1 MPGALVRNSRKI
13 AFKHIAD
20 AALSYSDALVQR
32 WLPDGKREGAE
43 WVAINPTRGDSRRG
57 SFKVNLRTGFW
68 SDFADGAGGGD
79 LISLAAYL
87 FNLKQGEAA
96 LKIADMLGI
105 SPYE

>member
-1 MPGALVRNSRKI
+1 VTRHRKI
-13 AFKHIAD
+13 AFRRIAD
-20 AALSYSDALVQR
+20 GALPCADSLVQR
-32 WLPDGKREGAE
+32 WLPDGKREAAE
-43 WVAINPTRGDSRRG
+43 WVAINPTRADSRKG

-96 LKIADMLGI
+96 LKIAGMLGI
-105 SPYE
+105 APYE